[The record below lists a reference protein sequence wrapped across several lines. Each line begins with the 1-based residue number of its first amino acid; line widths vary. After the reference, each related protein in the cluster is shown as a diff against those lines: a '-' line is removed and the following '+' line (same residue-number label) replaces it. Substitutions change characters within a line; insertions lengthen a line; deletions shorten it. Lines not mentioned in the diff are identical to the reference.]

1 MALGYETQVVN
12 GRMVN
17 VAPGQAYAPLTF
29 GSAYTGPG
37 RWPRGGVYNVPPVAP
52 SPGTWEGSMTDF
64 TGSGGYPGPTAG
76 TIDQNG
82 KPNFFH
88 PTKSPLLFA
97 ILFLAGG
104 LAMLRYIHYA

>member
-37 RWPRGGVYNVPPVAP
+37 RWPRGGVYNVP
-52 SPGTWEGSMTDF
+52 DR
-64 TGSGGYPGPTAG
+64 
-76 TIDQNG
+76 
-82 KPNFFH
+82 
-88 PTKSPLLFA
+88 KSVV
-97 ILFLAGG
+97 
-104 LAMLRYIHYA
+104 